1 MDKTTL
7 MIKVIM
13 FKANYGDTILVRI
26 ENEEYK
32 YNLLIDCGFG
42 YKDGLLNYVQNN
54 LKNGVINKF
63 IITHYD
69 SDHIASAS
77 KFIDD
82 NGDCNNPNL
91 VKIEQIWLNTFKHLQ
106 FSKRSKEE
114 LSQEDTQKIQEII
127 ASISSELKTDSNEGD
142 IGAKQASLLG
152 KIILKNN
159 YPWNQDFNGDA
170 ICLENIQVAIF
181 DGPIKII
188 LLTPSKQRL
197 ENLENEFIRELN
209 KLGLKPNSNEIFD
222 DAFELLSRE
231 ESKVKSTEG
240 NISGGEYVISSNT
253 IKTFS
258 QATNYIK
265 DDAIGNGSSIS
276 FILET
281 EGKKMLFLADA
292 FAEDI
297 VTRLKELYPNKKEY
311 PIYFDLVKV
320 PHHGSF
326 RNNSSELYKIIDSD
340 KFLFSTNGNHPSH
353 KHPDME
359 TISII
364 INRVLPKGTEFR
376 ELIFNYDLGH
386 LKDFKKEE
394 LEKEFKYKIKTQ
406 LLTEL

>member
-1 MDKTTL
+1 
-7 MIKVIM
+7 M

-26 ENEEYK
+26 ENEKHK

-42 YKDGLLNYVQNN
+42 YKDGLLNYIQKN
-54 LKNGVINKF
+54 LKNEVINKF

-69 SDHIASAS
+69 NDHIASAS
-77 KFIDD
+77 KFLED
-82 NGDCNNPNL
+82 NGDYNNPKL
-91 VKIEQIWLNTFKHLQ
+91 VHIEQIWLNTFKYLQ
-106 FSKRSKEE
+106 FSKRSDVE
-114 LSQEDTQKIQEII
+114 LTQEATQNIQKII
-127 ASISSELKTDSNEGD
+127 ASKTCELKTDSNEGD
-142 IGAKQASLLG
+142 IGAKQALLLG
-152 KIILKNN
+152 KTILKNN
-159 YPWNQDFNGDA
+159 YPWNIDSNGKA
-170 ICLENIQVAIF
+170 ICVENIQEAIS
-181 DGPIKII
+181 DGPIKIT

-197 ENLENEFIRELN
+197 EILENEFIRELN
-209 KLGLKPNSNEIFD
+209 KLGLEPNSNEIFD
-222 DAFELLSRE
+222 DAFELLSRD
-231 ESKVKSTEG
+231 ESKGKSTEG
-240 NISGGEYVISSNT
+240 NISAGEYVINSNT
-253 IKTFS
+253 IKTLS
-258 QATNYIK
+258 QATNYVK

-276 FILET
+276 FILEA

-297 VTRLKELYPNKKEY
+297 VTRLKKLYPNKKEY
-311 PIYFDLVKV
+311 PVYFDLVKV
-320 PHHGSF
+320 SHHGSF